1 MSLYDKKLYIKKTDG
16 DIQTANLYTDRN
28 DVGDNYLTFKYNG
41 NTVYAVLSNNGD
53 IDFNVSYNHNLY
65 KIKSNVIVWKTD
77 EYRMYKLY
85 PSTYQTMTEL
95 PNDRDWI
102 EFVKYRKNLYEMFR
116 HCTNLTIVPQFDTS
130 NVTYMMYMFQYC
142 TNLTTVPLFNTQNV
156 INMDCMFQKCTNLT
170 TVPLFDTSKVINM
183 NSMFHYC
190 TNLTTV
196 PLFNTSKVINMNNMF
211 DYCTNLITVPL
222 FDTQNVT
229 NMDYMFNYCTNLT
242 TVPLFNT
249 SKVKNMN
256 YMFCYCP
263 KLITVP
269 LFDTQNVTNMNG
281 MFYVCSNLT
290 ELPIF
295 DIRSVTNIKNM
306 ITGTQITKIT
316 FKNKPANLE
325 ITPEI
330 LGKPD
335 VQITFI

>member
-1 MSLYDKKLYIKKTDG
+1 MSIYDKKLYIKTTDG
-16 DIQTANLYTDRN
+16 NVSTANLYTDRD

-77 EYRMYKLY
+77 EYRIYQLY

-156 INMDCMFQKCTNLT
+156 INMNCMFQKCTNLT
-170 TVPLFDTSKVINM
+170 
-183 NSMFHYC
+183 
-190 TNLTTV
+190 
-196 PLFNTSKVINMNNMF
+196 
-211 DYCTNLITVPL
+211 TVPL

-249 SKVKNMN
+249 SKVKNMK

-295 DIRSVTNIKNM
+295 DIRSVTNIKDM

>member
-1 MSLYDKKLYIKKTDG
+1 MSIYDKKLYIKKTDG
-16 DIQTANLYTDRN
+16 NIQTANLYTDKS
-28 DVGDNYLTFKYNG
+28 DVGDDYLTFKYNG

-77 EYRMYKLY
+77 EYRIYQLY

-142 TNLTTVPLFNTQNV
+142 TNLTTVPLFDTQNV
-156 INMDCMFQKCTNLT
+156 TNMDCMFQKCTNLT
-170 TVPLFDTSKVINM
+170 TVPLFDT
-183 NSMFHYC
+183 
-190 TNLTTV
+190 
-196 PLFNTSKVINMNNMF
+196 
-211 DYCTNLITVPL
+211 
-222 FDTQNVT
+222 QNVT
-229 NMDYMFNYCTNLT
+229 NMDCMFNYCTNLT

-281 MFYVCSNLT
+281 MFYVCYNLT

-295 DIRSVTNIKNM
+295 DIRSVTNIKDM

>member
-1 MSLYDKKLYIKKTDG
+1 MSIYDKKLYIKKTDG
-16 DIQTANLYTDRN
+16 NIQTANLYTDKN

-41 NTVYAVLSNNGD
+41 NTVYAVLSSNGD

-65 KIKSNVIVWKTD
+65 KIKNTFEIVWKTD
-77 EYRMYKLY
+77 EYRMSKLY

-102 EFVKYRKNLYEMFR
+102 EFVKYRKDLYEMFR

-170 TVPLFDTSKVINM
+170 TVPLFDTQNVTDM
-183 NSMFHYC
+183 GSMFNYC

-211 DYCTNLITVPL
+211 Y
-222 FDTQNVT
+222 
-229 NMDYMFNYCTNLT
+229 
-242 TVPLFNT
+242 
-249 SKVKNMN
+249 
-256 YMFCYCP
+256 YCP

-269 LFDTQNVTNMNG
+269 LFNTQNVTNMNG

-295 DIRSVTNIKNM
+295 DIRSVTNIKDM

>member
-1 MSLYDKKLYIKKTDG
+1 MSIYDKKLYIKKTDG
-16 DIQTANLYTDRN
+16 NIQTANLYTDKS
-28 DVGDNYLTFKYNG
+28 DVGDDYLTFKDNG
-41 NTVYAVLSNNGD
+41 NTVYAVLNTNGD

-65 KIKSNVIVWKTD
+65 KIKSNVVIWKTD
-77 EYRMYKLY
+77 EYRIYQLY

-130 NVTYMMYMFQYC
+130 NVTYMIYMFQYC
-142 TNLTTVPLFNTQNV
+142 TNLT
-156 INMDCMFQKCTNLT
+156 
-170 TVPLFDTSKVINM
+170 
-183 NSMFHYC
+183 
-190 TNLTTV
+190 
-196 PLFNTSKVINMNNMF
+196 
-211 DYCTNLITVPL
+211 TVPL

-229 NMDYMFNYCTNLT
+229 NMDYMFEYCTNLTTVPLFDTQNVTNMNSMFNCCTNLT

-256 YMFCYCP
+256 S
-263 KLITVP
+263 
-269 LFDTQNVTNMNG
+269 
-281 MFYVCSNLT
+281 MFYICSNLT

-295 DIRSVTNIKNM
+295 DIRSVTNIKDM